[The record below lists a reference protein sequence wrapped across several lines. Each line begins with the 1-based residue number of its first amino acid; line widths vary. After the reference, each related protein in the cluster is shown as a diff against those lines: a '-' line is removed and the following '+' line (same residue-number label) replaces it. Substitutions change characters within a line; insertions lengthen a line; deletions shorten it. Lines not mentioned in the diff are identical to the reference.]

1 MYKICHALLPTFR
14 GLCPLWLGFLNPLSQ
29 LDISPFPIYPPVLFV
44 ADQQVISNN
53 RSLFI
58 PFLYISTMM
67 CSQSIGRPSCYF
79 SAWGAGSGQ
88 ASSRCSALCTC
99 KQACRRLNL
108 LLLSHQVL
116 TCGRFW
122 LRLSCAPQHHS
133 ATCTSPCTCTCTP
146 TCSNVFCRYFPCTQ
160 RVPSSVY
167 MHLHLYLQVYFR
179 YSSGYT
185 CPCTCTGTRT

>member
-1 MYKICHALLPTFR
+1 
-14 GLCPLWLGFLNPLSQ
+14 
-29 LDISPFPIYPPVLFV
+29 
-44 ADQQVISNN
+44 
-53 RSLFI
+53 
-58 PFLYISTMM
+58 MM
-67 CSQSIGRPSCYF
+67 CFQSIGRPSCYF

-88 ASSRCSALCTC
+88 ASYRCSALCTC
-99 KQACRRLNL
+99 KQACRGLNF

-122 LRLSCAPQHHS
+122 LRLSCVPQHHS

-167 MHLHLYLQVYFR
+167 ALAPVPTGIFLVLRVCTLYFLELNEAFLFILSICTRNLSYVGTFSVFKVYTCTR
-179 YSSGYT
+179 TCMCPCT
-185 CPCTCTGTRT
+185 CPCTCTGART

>member
-1 MYKICHALLPTFR
+1 MV
-14 GLCPLWLGFLNPLSQ
+14 GFLNPLSQ

-108 LLLSHQVL
+108 LLLSHQVP

-167 MHLHLYLQVYFR
+167 MHLHPYLQVYFR
-179 YSSGYT
+179 YSG
-185 CPCTCTGTRT
+185 CVPCIS

>member
-1 MYKICHALLPTFR
+1 MV
-14 GLCPLWLGFLNPLSQ
+14 GFLNPLSQ

-99 KQACRRLNL
+99 KQACRRLNF
-108 LLLSHQVL
+108 LLLSTRYSPVAGSGSVCPVPPSTTQQPVRVCVRVLVHQLAVMSFA
-116 TCGRFW
+116 G
-122 LRLSCAPQHHS
+122 
-133 ATCTSPCTCTCTP
+133 TSPVPNVYPRLCICTCTRTYRYILGTP
-146 TCSNVFCRYFPCTQ
+146 GVYPVFLST
-160 RVPSSVY
+160 
-167 MHLHLYLQVYFR
+167 
-179 YSSGYT
+179 
-185 CPCTCTGTRT
+185 